1 MYKRRLIGVFLLL
14 VFLVPVLPVMKVGAM
29 LSQGQMTEE
38 LADQTSDTVSKFN
51 ETESNGHVTGNSK
64 SDVASALYMKRE
76 NDEHFLSR
84 QADDIQTPPPNSIS

>member
-1 MYKRRLIGVFLLL
+1 MIKKKLIGLFLIL
-14 VFLVPVLPVMKVGAM
+14 VFLVPVLPVIQVGAM

-38 LADQTSDTVSKFN
+38 RADQSSDTVSKFN
-51 ETESNGHVTGNSK
+51 ETEPNSHLPGSSK

-84 QADDIQTPPPNSIS
+84 QADDIQTPPPNSGS